1 MSFLSAIDSSGETLQ
16 HLVAMAEGQRLL
28 SSIRVKETPVDQT
41 GLLKAMEALLR
52 EYTTTLSTKDLLYNK
67 EVKQTAYTAI
77 LTLLDSFDIRI
88 KESFKRLWEAALFKS
103 IATLPAG
110 QSFDQAVKE
119 HLETVLGV
127 TRNKKVVT
135 YVTNA
140 LRTSEKWDA
149 VLKRV
154 LNIGEAFE
162 SLFEDV
168 GLSKKESLR
177 KTLLLD
183 GEEKVVATLEGILSG
198 ALEVGTTA
206 SEDAIVKIF
215 LREIRQLHDAELRTS
230 FLNRMLLKLVDLLT
244 PYHEKKKPAP
254 IPLLNLFVQFY
265 CYLVTKELIPIADAR
280 VKTYL
285 AAHPIDFFTY
295 QLTHL
300 PTRLDPHSN
309 TKQDDFVL
317 DNWQRLALQKIDA
330 GENVVLCAPTSSG
343 KSMMVA
349 KVFDNFRKIVIVV
362 PSTSLGYQMGSIA
375 LKTLLNNE
383 MRIGAVRRNFR
394 LELESKRYRRYAK
407 AADDIIVGTPKEIA
421 KLLQSGEISS
431 EQDYVVMDEFHFLQ
445 DADLGPSYR
454 KLLWFAAFHKIPIV
468 AASATIGNFD
478 AMKASLETML
488 HGPLFAINEY
498 KRFFNQK
505 RWTFKTRGNEVSLT
519 ELDPLDHIT
528 VDMIRS
534 KSFRRIGLYPSQ
546 TLQLYQR
553 MPSVPRVDE
562 VTPRL
567 VSLDDVEH
575 TEEAIIRHLQ
585 EQEPAVLE
593 TIVKGLPT
601 IGDSLTPFQL
611 YKALKEMN
619 NSKKPALVF
628 KMDSKAC
635 LRLFQTLIHLIQ
647 EYNELIYENFND
659 DQAIIQ
665 EYLEELETMEDADKS
680 AIPVAKSVKDGRGE
694 AKTEDPEEKKRAQKE
709 RLFKTKYYPKLMSF
723 HDAYLKVR
731 LTEDG
736 LHQNQPKYDVFN
748 AKYGA
753 SLTPKDGVK
762 LKKAHVDKEKTYTFD
777 TIRLRSSYDIHPEA
791 KLTSYSTGHVMKE
804 IRKDINSELEYQTKF
819 NGRFVYEDREF
830 AEFGMVG
837 EAQETKKKV
846 AGAKKAEKAEK
857 PSASASSD
865 EEEDAEAKNAY
876 TYDIPYKHPVMVGIE
891 CGLLFY
897 NGLLNPAL
905 TRVCQKLIS
914 KHPLIVITDH
924 NLAVGMNLP
933 TATVVLVGGLKGEPI
948 EEIDNTLAHQAMGRA
963 GRRGMD
969 TEGHIIYT
977 GVNIAKILT
986 AQYTDILIN
995 DPKALPDLLA
1005 GESEAFQAFVTTGVR
1020 PVEVPKTKVEKMA
1033 KATKT
1038 ANAESNVLVNS
1049 IVEHKETDEDQAI
1062 RKKKE
1067 EEMLKAMETMSWEE
1081 YCEKFDE

>member
-1 MSFLSAIDSSGETLQ
+1 MSSHSFLSEIDSSSETLQ

-41 GLLKAMEALLR
+41 GLLKAMEATVR

-67 EVKQTAYTAI
+67 EVKQTAYRTI
-77 LTLLDSFDIRI
+77 LSHIDSFDIRI
-88 KESFKRLWEAALFKS
+88 KDSFRKLWEVALFKT
-103 IATLPAG
+103 IASLPAG
-110 QSFDQAVKE
+110 QTVDQAVKE
-119 HLETVLGV
+119 HLETILSV
-127 TRNKKVVT
+127 TRNKKVHT

-140 LRTSEKWDA
+140 LRTSEKMEA

-183 GEEKVVATLEGILSG
+183 GEEKVVATLEGMLS
-198 ALEVGTTA
+198 APLDVSTTA
-206 SEDAIVKIF
+206 SEDAVVKIF
-215 LREIRQLHDAELRTS
+215 IREIRQLHDAELRTS
-230 FLNRMLLKLVDLLT
+230 FLNRMLLKLIDLLT
-244 PYHEKKKPAP
+244 PYHDKKKAVPV
-254 IPLLNLFVQFY
+254 PLTNLFVQLY
-265 CYLVTKELIPIADAR
+265 CYLVTKELIPIADAK
-280 VKTYL
+280 VKAYL
-285 AAHPIDFFTY
+285 VAHPIDFFTY
-295 QLTHL
+295 QLTHM

-317 DNWQRLALQKIDA
+317 DAWQRLALQRIDA

-375 LKTLLNNE
+375 IKTLLNNE
-383 MRIGAVRRNFR
+383 LRIGAVRRNFR
-394 LELESKRYRRYAK
+394 LELESKRYRRYPR
-407 AADDIIVGTPKEIA
+407 AADDIIVGTPKMVA
-421 KLLQSGEISS
+421 KLIQSGDISQ

-445 DADLGPSYR
+445 DAELGPSYR

-468 AASATIGNFD
+468 AASATIGNFE
-478 AMKASLETML
+478 AMKASLETIL

-562 VTPRL
+562 ATPRL

-585 EQEPAVLE
+585 AQEPAVLE

-601 IGDSLTPFQL
+601 VGDSLTPFQL
-611 YKALKEMN
+611 YMALKEMN
-619 NSKKPALVF
+619 NTKKPALVF

-647 EYNELIYENFND
+647 DYNELIYENFND

-665 EYLEELETMEDADKS
+665 EYVDEVQTMEEAEKP
-680 AIPVAKSVKDGRGE
+680 AMPTAKATKDGRGE
-694 AKTEDPEEKKRAQKE
+694 GKTVDPEEQKRAQKE
-709 RLFKTKYYPKLMSF
+709 RLFKTKFYPKLMSF
-723 HDAYLKVR
+723 YDSYLKVR

-736 LHQNQPKYDVFN
+736 SYQNQPKYDVFN

-753 SLTPKDGVK
+753 SLTPKDGVR
-762 LKKAHVDKEKTYTFD
+762 LKKAHVDKEKSYTFD
-777 TIRLRSSYDIHPEA
+777 TVRLRSSYDIHPEA

-819 NGRFVYEDREF
+819 NGRFVYEDKEF
-830 AEFGMVG
+830 AEFGVVG
-837 EAQETKKKV
+837 ETQESKKETKVK
-846 AGAKKAEKAEK
+846 
-857 PSASASSD
+857 SS
-865 EEEDAEAKNAY
+865 EEEEEMGSKPTKGY
-876 TYDIPYKHPVMVGIE
+876 VYDIPYKHPVMVGIE

-948 EEIDNTLAHQAMGRA
+948 ETIDNTLAHQAMGRA

-977 GVNIAKILT
+977 GVNIAKLLT
-986 AQYTDILIN
+986 AQYTDILIH

-1005 GESEAFQAFVTTGVR
+1005 GESEAFQTFVTTGVR
-1020 PVEVPKTKVEKMA
+1020 PVVTIGKTVKTD
-1033 KATKT
+1033 KADK
-1038 ANAESNVLVNS
+1038 AESNVIVAS
-1049 IVEHKETDEDQAI
+1049 TGIVEHKETDEDQAL
-1062 RKKKE
+1062 RKKKD